1 MDIRPPGVSIEQYL
15 KSIKNIE
22 TENISSNFG
31 NTKKKFNSYAIFWWI
46 SVISLKKSSKKC
58 DWNWRKSLVGL
69 HRCWWLN
76 DGINF
81 FGVGDR
87 NLILVTSFWCRCP
100 TLIFKDSGFW
110 WRKQNRHQHLEV
122 VANTFCLQHPSP
134 TSMKLSWYHPKFQMM
149 TTNLK
154 KSEIIVRFNPV
165 SKLNES
171 LIPRSKDF
179 AWKKDSGL

>member
-87 NLILVTSFWCRCP
+87 TFILVTSFWCRCP
-100 TLIFKDSGFW
+100 TLILKDSGCW

-122 VANTFCLQHPSP
+122 VANTFCLIDEAVLVS
-134 TSMKLSWYHPKFQMM
+134 SEVSNDDNK
-149 TTNLK
+149 LK
-154 KSEIIVRFNPV
+154 KSEINVRFNPV

-179 AWKKDSGL
+179 AWKKGSGL